1 MTSTAVTGTDKE
13 TEYTLKDYI
22 GENPGDTAQEL
33 RDNLVQ
39 PVVVGSGSKIKK
51 MSKKSVAIFLPTSK
65 SYFGRVILKQ
75 YQICMVGRKKMLK
88 NLLNGLELR

>member
-1 MTSTAVTGTDKE
+1 MIKDTLTSTAVTGTDTE

-22 GENPGDTAQEL
+22 GESPGDTAQEL

-51 MSKKSVAIFLPTSK
+51 MSKKV
-65 SYFGRVILKQ
+65 
-75 YQICMVGRKKMLK
+75 CD
-88 NLLNGLELR
+88 